1 MLTEPQLW
9 AAGTA
14 FVFMLLDCVS
24 GFLQALV
31 NNDVQ
36 SSKMREGVIHKA
48 SMALVIVAVI
58 ALEVA
63 SAHVAGL
70 SIDGLGT
77 VPVCCVIVLMELVS
91 IWENTCKANP
101 DLRDSP
107 LGRLLG
113 DATGADGK
121 EAQ

>member
-1 MLTEPQLW
+1 MGILTEAQLW

-14 FVFMLLDCVS
+14 CVFMLLDCLS
-24 GFLQALV
+24 GFIQACA
-31 NNDVQ
+31 NGDVQ
-36 SSKMREGVIHKA
+36 SSKMRVGLLHKA

-58 ALEVA
+58 VLEVA

-70 SIDGLGT
+70 AIDGLGT
-77 VPVCCVIVLMELVS
+77 VPVCCIVVLMELVS
-91 IWENTCKANP
+91 IWENVCKANP

-113 DATGADGK
+113 DVEDKGQA
-121 EAQ
+121 